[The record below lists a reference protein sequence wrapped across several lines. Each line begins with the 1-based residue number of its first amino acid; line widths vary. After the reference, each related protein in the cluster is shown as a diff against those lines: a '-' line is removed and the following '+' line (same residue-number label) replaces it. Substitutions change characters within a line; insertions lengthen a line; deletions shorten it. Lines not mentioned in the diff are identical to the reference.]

1 MLFGKVKLDY
11 LNFPSFILINSN
23 KFYLKVGI
31 YKKRSSSITLKDNIL
46 DVRLSS
52 NLKQKQAQEHLD
64 SLLESI
70 SKKLEKKKNLDI
82 LTFEDAV
89 NRGYFYL
96 GNVCFNVVFCD
107 SARFS
112 FKNNTFHLPRNQDLN
127 VLEKKVVFKLCQ
139 YFQNYVEQKV
149 IEYNL
154 RTYNFSF
161 GNIVVKY
168 VNSKWGHCTS
178 KNDLLFNLK
187 LLNVPNEVFDYV
199 IAHELSHI
207 IHKNHS
213 KQFWDE
219 VSRFCPNYKKLRN
232 YLKDNF
238 VSLFNDK

>member
-70 SKKLEKKKNLDI
+70 SKKLEKKKNLEI
-82 LTFEDAV
+82 LTFVDAV

-96 GNVCFNVVFCD
+96 GNVCFNVVFSD
-107 SARFS
+107 LNRFS
-112 FKNNTFHLPRNQDLN
+112 FKNNTFYLPRNQDLN

-139 YFQNYVEQKV
+139 YFQNYVEKKV

-213 KQFWDE
+213 KQFWGE
-219 VSRFCPNYKKLRN
+219 VSRFCPNYKKLRK